1 MAHWD
6 FKDLTTKAS
15 NKVLHDKAFN
25 IAKNLKHDGYQR
37 GLASMV
43 YKFFDEKTAGGAV
56 RNENMSNKELAE
68 ELLKPIIRKLKN
80 RKIRSSFTDN
90 IWGADLVNIQLISK
104 FDKGFRFL
112 LYVINV
118 FSKHVW
124 VIPFKDKKRTTI
136 TNAFQ
141 KNLDKSNH
149 KPDKMWVDEDNRS
162 MKLWQEKNAIEM
174 YSTHNEGTPVVAG
187 RFISRGVVRGWQKG
201 LKPPFKYHPNAAF
214 SLLLSQIKIITLRNL
229 PSKLIIP

>member
-1 MAHWD
+1 MHE
-6 FKDLTTKAS
+6 KG
-15 NKVLHDKAFN
+15 FN
-25 IAKNLKHDGYQR
+25 IPENLKDDGYQR

-56 RNENMSNKELAE
+56 RNENISNKELAE

-90 IWGADLVNIQLISK
+90 IWGADLVNMQLLSK

-141 KNLDKSNH
+141 KILDKSNR
-149 KPDKMWVDEDNRS
+149 KSDKMWVDEDSEFYNRS

-174 YSTHNEGTPVVAG
+174 YSTHNEGTTPVVAG
-187 RFISRGVVRGWQKG
+187 RFIRRGVVRGWQKG
-201 LKPPFKYHPNAAF
+201 LKRPFKYYPNAVF